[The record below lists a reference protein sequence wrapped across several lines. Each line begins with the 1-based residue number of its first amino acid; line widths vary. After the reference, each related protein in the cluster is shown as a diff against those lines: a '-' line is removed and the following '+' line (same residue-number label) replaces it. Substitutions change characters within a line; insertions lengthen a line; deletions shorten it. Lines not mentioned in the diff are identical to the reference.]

1 MVQSIFDTQDEEPRA
16 DDPWLSEFSAIDP
29 SIAPD
34 RVEAEAEAEI
44 EPVIELPTT
53 PARVIELP
61 PPPAPEPQRHF
72 DPYDDEEPFDGY
84 DTVVSEPWLPE
95 PPQAP
100 PVVEAV
106 PFAPLPYEP
115 ESPAETARRSGMAW
129 SLGIMFFGAVAFM
142 LLLGWGA
149 DLILGTSPWG
159 LVGGIV
165 LGSLVGFVQ
174 FFRTSSR
181 LFPGRE
187 PITEVKPLISPPDD
201 ETDLGGPF

>member
-1 MVQSIFDTQDEEPRA
+1 MVQRIFDTQEDDRRA
-16 DDPWLSEFSAIDP
+16 DDPWLSEFSVIDP

-34 RVEAEAEAEI
+34 RVDADGGAEQVI
-44 EPVIELPTT
+44 DLPSTPEPRQV
-53 PARVIELP
+53 VELP
-61 PPPAPEPQRHF
+61 PPSPEPQSHY
-72 DPYDDEEPFDGY
+72 DPYGDEEQFDGY
-84 DTVVSEPWLPE
+84 ETVVSEPWLPE

-100 PVVEAV
+100 PLVET
-106 PFAPLPYEP
+106 PFAPLPYDT

-129 SLGIMFFGAVAFM
+129 SIGIMFFSSVAFM

-165 LGSLVGFVQ
+165 LGSLIGFVQ
-174 FFRTSSR
+174 FFRTSSK

-187 PITEVKPLISPPDD
+187 PITEVKPLLSDPHDKD
-201 ETDLGGPF
+201 